1 MATPG
6 RRERGASQ
14 SSDDISV
21 DDGDAEM
28 VDAMTV
34 DAQGT
39 ANGAQSSTISA
50 GDLGKVPSVR
60 LKVFDGSR
68 RAGAY
73 REWKKE
79 VEAVQIIHQLTE
91 KQLAPLVYLALDSKE
106 GGPREVVEHLEI
118 VADLAQD
125 DGLQKLWKL
134 LEEYEL
140 KSHVK
145 ADIALCGG
153 SGNARSP

>member
-6 RRERGASQ
+6 RRGQASSH

-34 DAQGT
+34 DAQG
-39 ANGAQSSTISA
+39 APNGAQSSTISA

-91 KQLAPLVYLALDSKE
+91 GNWPRLSTLPWTAKKE
-106 GGPREVVEHLEI
+106 DHEKSWNTWRLSRT
-118 VADLAQD
+118 
-125 DGLQKLWKL
+125 L
-134 LEEYEL
+134 LRTT
-140 KSHVK
+140 VFRNF
-145 ADIALCGG
+145 G
-153 SGNARSP
+153 SCWTKNMN